1 MKGEF
6 IINRFNH
13 FSINE
18 LEIIKKAIITSIEK
32 DQFQGEKL
40 GQIKRLWAE
49 LDAELGEKR
58 IQQYQSQS
66 KSE

>member
-1 MKGEF
+1 M
-6 IINRFNH
+6 NRFDR

-18 LEIIKKAIITSIEK
+18 LEIIRKAIITSIEK

-49 LDAELGEKR
+49 LDDELMRKR
-58 IQQYQSQS
+58 IIHQYQR
-66 KSE
+66 KNKVG

>member
-1 MKGEF
+1 M
-6 IINRFNH
+6 NRFNH

-18 LEIIKKAIITSIEK
+18 LEIIRKVMIASIEQ

-49 LDAELGEKR
+49 LDAELQEKR